1 MSPSELFVVSQIRMR
16 TEGILFKKKKKH
28 SSINLN
34 TPRILLLL
42 FHLLTA
48 LCGIIIIQS
57 PLTGGRVAMATGSLL
72 DDLPPPFTI
81 FIGFIVSET
90 DSRRRLA

>member
-16 TEGILFKKKKKH
+16 TEGILFKKKN